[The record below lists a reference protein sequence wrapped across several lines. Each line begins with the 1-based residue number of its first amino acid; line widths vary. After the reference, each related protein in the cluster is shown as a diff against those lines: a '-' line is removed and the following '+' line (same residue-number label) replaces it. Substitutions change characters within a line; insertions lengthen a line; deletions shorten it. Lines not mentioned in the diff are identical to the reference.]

1 MVSMPHSLLWDLYFA
16 HARPPAVVVAIGV
29 RSQCSPV
36 GIEVEICPTTLRGL
50 PTRYGYNAC
59 RSPHPRC
66 TPGLNRNLGYLSRPQ
81 QPRTRTLLD
90 PQTPIPPPLPPQ
102 LCSRHVSEPGY
113 PPRGRGG
120 KKRTCSR
127 PRRTHHLPS
136 ALRGVAR
143 ADPAGSDGS
152 TQQRQNYASH
162 PGHRPKLSSL
172 DGIELV

>member
-90 PQTPIPPPLPPQ
+90 PQTPIPPPPPPQ

-127 PRRTHHLPS
+127 PHRTTYLPLRRGCPAAWWLLRLAHYTRHTCGVVSCRFQGGPS
-136 ALRGVAR
+136 TLAHE
-143 ADPAGSDGS
+143 
-152 TQQRQNYASH
+152 Q
-162 PGHRPKLSSL
+162 SS
-172 DGIELV
+172 